1 MKKLL
6 LILLVGLI
14 IISGCG
20 KVVKVKKVEEITDNE
35 KFAQE
40 FDISKE
46 NNFKYLNYDELMD
59 VLNNK
64 SGIIFLGSGDCEWCK
79 KAAKLLNE
87 SLKYKD
93 IIEDIYYYNP
103 KKIKANNNK
112 KYQELLKILDPYL
125 TEDEDKNKELLLPD
139 IYFVKKGKII
149 DHNNDLA
156 TIKTNPEE
164 YLTKERKKEIRE
176 KYEDLISKYNVKEC
190 KTC

>member
-79 KAAKLLNE
+79 KSAKLLNE

-93 IIEDIYYYNP
+93 IKEDIYYYNP